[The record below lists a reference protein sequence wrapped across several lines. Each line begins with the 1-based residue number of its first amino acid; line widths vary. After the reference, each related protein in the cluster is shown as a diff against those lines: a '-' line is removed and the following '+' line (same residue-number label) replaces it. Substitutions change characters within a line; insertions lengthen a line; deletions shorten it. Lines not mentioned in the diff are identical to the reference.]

1 MHFSL
6 RDVSKSSLPRKADA
20 SEEIP
25 CQWSI
30 HLQTWHLAG
39 LPRHCKEYLDLEHA
53 EPVPIKDL
61 TLPHFHMPMHAVFKD
76 SSTTTKLRVVFD
88 ASARTTSGH
97 SFNETL
103 MTGPTLYLPLTDIL
117 MRFQIIPV
125 AMSQRCIGPL
135 TYNQTTGTTI
145 ALCRGRQVF
154 THPRL
159 NIWCYA
165 SPFVA
170 IGCLQQTSQP
180 FSQEHNLAQHHVCE
194 SFYVDDLLAGAST
207 PEDALQLQQHLR
219 VSYSKE
225 GQPM

>member
-1 MHFSL
+1 MPVRRFH
-6 RDVSKSSLPRKADA
+6 ANEA
-20 SEEIP
+20 SISRRGIW
-25 CQWSI
+25 QVFQDI
-30 HLQTWHLAG
+30 V
-39 LPRHCKEYLDLEHA
+39 KEYLDLEHA

-61 TLPHFHMPMHAVFKD
+61 TLPHFQTYYMPMHAVIKD

-103 MTGPTLYLPLTDIL
+103 MTGPTLYPPLTDIL
-117 MRFQIIPV
+117 MRFQTIPV

-135 TYNQTTGTTI
+135 TYSQTTGTTI
-145 ALCRGRQVF
+145 TLCRGRQVF

-165 SPFVA
+165 SPFVV
-170 IGCLQQTSQP
+170 IRCLQQTSQP
-180 FSQEHNLAQHHVCE
+180 FSQEHNLAQHHVYE

-219 VSYSKE
+219 ALLLKGGSTYVNGVPTPLKYYH
-225 GQPM
+225 